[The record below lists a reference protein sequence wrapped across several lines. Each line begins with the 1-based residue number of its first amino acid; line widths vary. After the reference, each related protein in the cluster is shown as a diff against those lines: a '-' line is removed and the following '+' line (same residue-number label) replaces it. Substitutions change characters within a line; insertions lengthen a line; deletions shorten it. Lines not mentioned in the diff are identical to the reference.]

1 MSKTALGETNGPSVG
16 GTFVLEKDIFLFET
30 KPGLFIN
37 SFIKSLFGIISEVG
51 FGRGLEI
58 RVISFTKNQIS
69 LFLSISAFIVSERV
83 RTEEDW
89 LQNDFRALSGGL
101 SGRRTIIVP
110 DGEVFNLVTD
120 LGDTHGLG
128 SQIET

>member
-16 GTFVLEKDIFLFET
+16 GTFVLEKDVFLFET
-30 KPGLFIN
+30 KPGLLIN

-58 RVISFTKNQIS
+58 RVIGFTKNQIS
-69 LFLSISAFIVSERV
+69 LFLSISAFVVSERV

-89 LQNDFRALSGGL
+89 LENDFRALSGGL
-101 SGRRTIIVP
+101 AGGRTIIVP
-110 DGEVFNLVTD
+110 DGEVFDLVTD
-120 LGDTHGLG
+120 LGDTHGL
-128 SQIET
+128 

>member
-1 MSKTALGETNGPSVG
+1 MSEAASGETNGPSVG
-16 GTFVLEKDIFLFET
+16 GTFVLKKDVFLFET

-37 SFIKSLFGIISEVG
+37 SVFKGFFSKVSKVG
-51 FGRGLEI
+51 LSRGLEI
-58 RVISFTKNQIS
+58 RVIGFTKNQIS
-69 LFLSISAFIVSERV
+69 FFFSISAFVVSERV

-101 SGRRTIIVP
+101 SGGRTIIVP